1 MKLQRVLA
9 DTAFKLS
16 HSGIESAARDARVL
30 TAYALEVPISD
41 LSLKINDKVSANII
55 SKLEKLILRR
65 INREPISKILGRRE
79 FWGRT
84 FSINKNVLDPRGDTE
99 TLIDYVIE
107 KPVKT
112 VLELGTGS
120 GVIAVTLACAWKEV
134 QVTAVDISEDALLLA
149 QINAEKFNVENK
161 IQFLKSDWFEN
172 VEGIFDMIIS
182 NPPYIG
188 WVEQDKISAEVKKYD
203 PEIALFAG
211 YDGFDAYKKIIP
223 SLSKFLNK
231 DGLVVLEIGASQS
244 SQVKDI
250 MNSSGFFD
258 VKILKDLSGKERAV
272 AAKLA

>member
-55 SKLEKLILRR
+55 SKVEKLILRR

-188 WVEQDKISAEVKKYD
+188 WVEQNKISAEVKKYD

-231 DGLVVLEIGASQS
+231 DGLVVLEIGATQS
-244 SQVKDI
+244 SKVKDI
-250 MNSSGFFD
+250 MNSSGFFG
-258 VKILKDLSGKERAV
+258 IEIIKDLSGKERAV
-272 AAKLA
+272 AGKLA